1 MYIST
6 RFKIVLHLCGFLVL
20 LYSLTMIPPMLIAL
34 FAKERSVFCLFFD
47 LCSRL
52 LWRFALLAGDASV
65 EG

>member
-34 FAKERSVFCLFFD
+34 FAKERSVLPFFD